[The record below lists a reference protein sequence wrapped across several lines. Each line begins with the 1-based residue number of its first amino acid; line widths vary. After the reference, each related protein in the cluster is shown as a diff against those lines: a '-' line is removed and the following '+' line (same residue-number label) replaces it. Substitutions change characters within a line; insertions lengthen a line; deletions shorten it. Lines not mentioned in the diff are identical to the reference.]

1 MELDFDVLKQQ
12 KIFTGCFC
20 LTAANVRHFQI
31 RVLGD
36 IRVETPQKLD
46 FVVLQSLNLDGV
58 VFQSWNLNI
67 VAFCLR
73 KKSLVIVMSWP
84 IFSVSQCHGV
94 LDPESRSRSFLVL
107 ESRYCVLF
115 GLGISMLWYMHLHSL
130 LFVFIVKIDYF
141 NIVLKNISI
150 IRIYATAI
158 CIMYS

>member
-1 MELDFDVLKQQ
+1 M
-12 KIFTGCFC
+12 
-20 LTAANVRHFQI
+20 
-31 RVLGD
+31 
-36 IRVETPQKLD
+36 
-46 FVVLQSLNLDGV
+46 

-141 NIVLKNISI
+141 NYSVEEYFNYPNLCNSYLHNVFISELKKKKKISTI
-150 IRIYATAI
+150 FCR
-158 CIMYS
+158 